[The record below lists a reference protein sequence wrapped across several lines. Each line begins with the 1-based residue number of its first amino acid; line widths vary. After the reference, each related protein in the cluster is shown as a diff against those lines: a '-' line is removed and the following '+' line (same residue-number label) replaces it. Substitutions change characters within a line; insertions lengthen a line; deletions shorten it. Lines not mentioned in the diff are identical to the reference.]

1 MYALLS
7 RWPAH
12 PNLLWDERLGDKDNA
27 FGGGGLGREGEHDL
41 VSGLSVLRVGD
52 LGEGE
57 AAESGRE
64 RLAGQVCALVILK
77 EEGGSVEFIH
87 LLLSEEEDVR
97 GKGEDAGSRVSA
109 GAPEELTL
117 RLRKLSFDAFRRQ
130 FLIWEE

>member
-1 MYALLS
+1 MFALLS
-7 RWPAH
+7 RWPTH
-12 PNLLWDERLGDKDNA
+12 PNLLCGERLGDNA

-41 VSGLSVLRVGD
+41 VSGLSVLRVG
-52 LGEGE
+52 EGE

-64 RLAGQVCALVILK
+64 RLAGQVCALAILK
-77 EEGGSVEFIH
+77 EEGGSVEFTH
-87 LLLSEEEDVR
+87 LLLSEEEAAR

>member
-1 MYALLS
+1 MFALLS
-7 RWPAH
+7 RWPTH
-12 PNLLWDERLGDKDNA
+12 PNLLCGERLGDNA

-41 VSGLSVLRVGD
+41 VSGLSVLRVG
-52 LGEGE
+52 EGE

-64 RLAGQVCALVILK
+64 RLAGQVCALAILK
-77 EEGGSVEFIH
+77 EEGGLVEFTH
-87 LLLSEEEDVR
+87 LLLSEEEAVR

>member
-1 MYALLS
+1 MFALLS
-7 RWPAH
+7 RWPTH
-12 PNLLWDERLGDKDNA
+12 PNLLCGERLGDNA

-41 VSGLSVLRVGD
+41 VSGLSVLRVG
-52 LGEGE
+52 EGE

-64 RLAGQVCALVILK
+64 RLAGQVCALAILK
-77 EEGGSVEFIH
+77 EEGGSVEFTH
-87 LLLSEEEDVR
+87 LLLSEEEQAVR

>member
-1 MYALLS
+1 MFALLS
-7 RWPAH
+7 RWPTH
-12 PNLLWDERLGDKDNA
+12 PNLLCGERLGDNA
-27 FGGGGLGREGEHDL
+27 LGGGGLGREGEHDL

-52 LGEGE
+52 LGE

-64 RLAGQVCALVILK
+64 RLAGQVCALAILK
-77 EEGGSVEFIH
+77 EEGGSVEFTH
-87 LLLSEEEDVR
+87 LLLSEEEAVR